1 MRLTAWGKCKQ
12 QGAAAAALDDLWIES
27 LDPHASAASRR
38 PLRVAMLTLLQAKGV
53 GSTHVGEGAMP
64 AVHLEG
70 MDQRGSCLPGG
81 ETSLDEGPHASGSS
95 GSDPPAVSAAVDE
108 LLSSTPSSMLWG
120 EGEGTRIKAEVRAF
134 LNGLSHLL
142 LEDEE
147 LDSEVRQGVDGFFE
161 QLPSMSW
168 EREGSA
174 GEPRGAVEE
183 MVSPYST
190 TTVVGRQL
198 MLPAVLLPVLLHT
211 VNGWRGAAEVC
222 PLCWK
227 GRRTYR
233 HALLWLTRKECLK
246 TKSAMRRETN
256 SCRLCNY

>member
-1 MRLTAWGKCKQ
+1 
-12 QGAAAAALDDLWIES
+12 
-27 LDPHASAASRR
+27 
-38 PLRVAMLTLLQAKGV
+38 
-53 GSTHVGEGAMP
+53 
-64 AVHLEG
+64 

-183 MVSPYST
+183 MV
-190 TTVVGRQL
+190 RC
-198 MLPAVLLPVLLHT
+198 LPPLARGCPSLGTGTQEAVDANLSQSLLDNDGGGEAANAAVTGPVAPQAVLLPVLLHT
-211 VNGWRGAAEVC
+211 VNGWRGAAEAAPATAWPRPRGH
-222 PLCWK
+222 PLGWTVPDGAEKEEFPILASCGWLIPTSSEHQLEERD
-227 GRRTYR
+227 RRGGQVQRELAHDLVYR
-233 HALLWLTRKECLK
+233 GLIPK
-246 TKSAMRRETN
+246 
-256 SCRLCNY
+256 